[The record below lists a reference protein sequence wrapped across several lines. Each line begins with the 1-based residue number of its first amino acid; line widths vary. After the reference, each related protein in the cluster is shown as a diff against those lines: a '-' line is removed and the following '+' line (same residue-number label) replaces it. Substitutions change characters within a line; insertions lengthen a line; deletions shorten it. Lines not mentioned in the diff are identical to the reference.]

1 VIVVS
6 LVSSASF
13 RRRTMGQSF
22 VTGVS
27 NLTATRREIRGLRV
41 KGLHLQGSWSLVKD
55 FSALLL
61 LGGEEMNF
69 AK

>member
-1 VIVVS
+1 
-6 LVSSASF
+6 
-13 RRRTMGQSF
+13 MGQSF